1 MKLCDAGSAL
11 PHARGGVSACRG
23 NSSYTQNSSPRPW
36 GCFLVDGSDSGSEQL
51 FPTPVGVFPARC
63 SPLSFQE
70 PLPHARGGVST
81 VGRNNGRENCSS
93 PRPWGCF
100 LKRREIRWLKTLFPT
115 PVGVFLYPYPLLR
128 KCRTLPH
135 ARGGV
140 SWRGY
145 VTPESSL
152 SSPRPWGCFR
162 VSGEELLSP
171 SLFPTP
177 VGVFPPY
184 PAPKSSQT
192 PLPHARGG
200 VSAKGEN
207 GRR

>member
-1 MKLCDAGSAL
+1 MYNSRSSPRPWGCFPFGLSCSRFLRFFPTPVGVFLAPCFSITLEKPL
-11 PHARGGVSACRG
+11 PHARGGVSEGTEEWAYA
-23 NSSYTQNSSPRPW
+23 SASSPRPW
-36 GCFLVDGSDSGSEQL
+36 GCFSLKTRGKIMEAL

-140 SWRGY
+140 SAILPRIA
-145 VTPESSL
+145 TAFR
-152 SSPRPWGCFR
+152 SSPRTWGCFSFR
-162 VSGEELLSP
+162 SP
-171 SLFPTP
+171 
-177 VGVFPPY
+177 
-184 PAPKSSQT
+184 
-192 PLPHARGG
+192 AR
-200 VSAKGEN
+200 K
-207 GRR
+207 RL

>member
-1 MKLCDAGSAL
+1 M
-11 PHARGGVSACRG
+11 
-23 NSSYTQNSSPRPW
+23 
-36 GCFLVDGSDSGSEQL
+36 
-51 FPTPVGVFPARC
+51 GVFPARC

-162 VSGEELLSP
+162 FSGAALGRR

-177 VGVFPPY
+177 VGVFLIEATIVV
-184 PAPKSSQT
+184 PAD

-200 VSAKGEN
+200 VSFFRVIADVDYFSSPRPWGCFRLRLRERKPPELFPTPVGVFP
-207 GRR
+207 